1 MSDYKF
7 NTSCIHAGY
16 KAESGQP
23 QVLPIVQNTTYRY
36 YDAEDVA
43 KLFDLESAD
52 FMYTRLGSPT
62 VNALEEKMAALEGG
76 TAGIAT
82 SAGQAANL
90 ITMLN
95 ICEAGDHIIA
105 CGNIYGGTF
114 NLFGVTLKKMGIE
127 TTFIDYNLSAEEIVA
142 LAKPNTKAIFGES
155 LGNPALTVLDIE
167 KFAEAANTIGVPLV
181 LSAEEIVALAK
192 PNTKAIFGES
202 LGNPALT
209 VLDIEKFA
217 EAANTIGVPLVVD
230 NTLASPY
237 LCQPLKHGA
246 NIVTHSTTKWADGHA
261 TSVGGMVIEGGN
273 FDWNKYAD
281 KYPGMVEPD
290 ESYHGLK
297 YYEKFG
303 NQAFCVKLRAQ
314 MLRDLGCTMSPM
326 NAFLTFQGL
335 DTLHL
340 RMERHSQNAM
350 ALAEFLK
357 NHPMVDWVK
366 YPGLSGDDDY
376 ERAQKYLP
384 KGASGVLAFGAKGGK
399 AGGEAFLKNLKL
411 ASIVVH
417 VGDIRTSVLHPAST
431 THRQLSEEAQIA
443 GGIKPEL
450 IRVSVGCED
459 IEDII
464 ADFDQALNALK

>member
-7 NTSCIHAGY
+7 NTNCIQAGY
-16 KAESGQP
+16 TAQSGQP
-23 QVLPIVQNTTYRY
+23 QVLPIAQNTTYRY
-36 YDAEDVA
+36 YNAEDVA
-43 KLFDLESAD
+43 KLFDLESGD

-105 CGNIYGGTF
+105 CANIYGGTF

-127 TTFIDYNLSAEEIVA
+127 TTFINQNATKEEIIA
-142 LAKPNTKAIFGES
+142 AAKPNTKALFGES

-167 KFAEAANTIGVPLV
+167 EFAAA
-181 LSAEEIVALAK
+181 AHE
-192 PNTKAIFGES
+192 
-202 LGNPALT
+202 
-209 VLDIEKFA
+209 
-217 EAANTIGVPLVVD
+217 IGVPLVVD

-237 LCQPLKHGA
+237 LCRPLEHGA
-246 NIVTHSTTKWADGHA
+246 DFVVHSTTKWADGHA
-261 TSVGGMVIEGGN
+261 TSVGGMVIEGGK

-281 KYPGMVEPD
+281 KFPGMVEPD

-297 YYEKFG
+297 FYEKFG
-303 NQAFCVKLRAQ
+303 DQAFCVKLRAE

-326 NAFLTFQGL
+326 NAWLTFQGL

-340 RMERHSQNAM
+340 RMERHSQNAL
-350 ALAEFLK
+350 ALAQFLQS
-357 NHPMVDWVK
+357 HPMVDWVK
-366 YPGLSGDDDY
+366 YPGLPGDDDY

-384 KGASGVLAFGAKGGK
+384 KGASGVLAFGVKGGK
-399 AGGEAFLKNLKL
+399 AGGEEFLKNLKL

-464 ADFDQALNALK
+464 ADFDQALNNVAGK

>member
-1 MSDYKF
+1 MSEYKF
-7 NTSCIHAGY
+7 NTSCIHSGY
-16 KAESGQP
+16 KAESGKP

-114 NLFGVTLKKMGIE
+114 NLFNVTLRKMGIE
-127 TTFIDYNLSAEEIVA
+127 TTFIDYNLSKEEIVA
-142 LAKPNTKAIFGES
+142 QAKPNTKAIFGES
-155 LGNPALTVLDIE
+155 LGNPALTVLDIA
-167 KFAEAANTIGVPLV
+167 KFAEAA
-181 LSAEEIVALAK
+181 
-192 PNTKAIFGES
+192 GE
-202 LGNPALT
+202 
-209 VLDIEKFA
+209 V
-217 EAANTIGVPLVVD
+217 GVPLVVD

-246 NIVTHSTTKWADGHA
+246 NFVTHSTTKWADGHA

-297 YYEKFG
+297 YFEKFG

-314 MLRDLGCTMSPM
+314 MLRDLGCTMAPM

-340 RMERHSQNAM
+340 RMDRHSSN
-350 ALAEFLK
+350 ALALAQFLK

-366 YPGLSGDDDY
+366 YPGLPGDEDY

-399 AGGEAFLKNLKL
+399 AGGEEVLKNLKL

-431 THRQLSEEAQIA
+431 THRQLSEEDQLA

>member
-1 MSDYKF
+1 MTDFKF
-7 NTSCIHAGY
+7 NTNCIHAGY

-43 KLFDLESAD
+43 RLFDLESTD
-52 FMYTRLGSPT
+52 FMYSRLGSPT
-62 VNALEEKMAALEGG
+62 VNALEEKFAALEGG
-76 TAGIAT
+76 TAAIAA

-90 ITMLN
+90 MTMLN
-95 ICEAGDHIIA
+95 LCQAGDHIIA

-142 LAKPNTKAIFGES
+142 LAKPNTKALFGES

-167 KFAEAANTIGVPLV
+167 KFAKAAQ
-181 LSAEEIVALAK
+181 E
-192 PNTKAIFGES
+192 
-202 LGNPALT
+202 
-209 VLDIEKFA
+209 
-217 EAANTIGVPLVVD
+217 IGVPLVVD

-237 LCQPLKHGA
+237 LCRPLEHGA
-246 NIVTHSTTKWADGHA
+246 NFVTHSTTKWADGHA
-261 TSVGGMVIEGGN
+261 TSVGGMVVEGGN
-273 FDWNKYAD
+273 FDWTKYAD
-281 KYPGMVEPD
+281 KFPGMVEPD
-290 ESYHGLK
+290 ESYHGLR

-340 RMERHSQNAM
+340 RMDRHSEN
-350 ALAEFLK
+350 ALALAKFLQ

-366 YPGLSGDDDY
+366 YPGLAGDEDY

-384 KGASGVLAFGAKGGK
+384 KGASGVLAFGAKGGR
-399 AGGEAFLKNLKL
+399 AAGEAVLKNLKL

-431 THRQLSEEAQIA
+431 THRQLSEEAQLA

-450 IRVSVGCED
+450 IRVSVGCEA

-464 ADFDQALNALK
+464 ADFDQALNQLK